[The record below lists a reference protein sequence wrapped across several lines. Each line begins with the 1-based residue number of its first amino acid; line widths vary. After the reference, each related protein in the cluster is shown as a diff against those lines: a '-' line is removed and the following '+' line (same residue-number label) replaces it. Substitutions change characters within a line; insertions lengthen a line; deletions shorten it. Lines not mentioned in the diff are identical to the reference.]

1 LWGKVERTAQ
11 LRQTRRETGAMGRY
25 KEYREVRQWNS
36 CKVADD
42 IEDVMARLHDL
53 QQALGTISRDA
64 RIQFQPRTD
73 KKSA

>member
-1 LWGKVERTAQ
+1 
-11 LRQTRRETGAMGRY
+11 MGRY
-25 KEYREVRQWNS
+25 KGYREVAQWNT